1 MIASSKFEATMASS
15 RSISSVL
22 NCPRHSSIMRPSS
35 LSPSPPF
42 SYTTSWSTHRNDNN
56 TASCKHVAHD
66 GNYKTT
72 DTPKMEE
79 EQVTHNDSTDVLVA
93 LVEILD
99 DFLEVAAEQFLV
111 REQLLLGGEL
121 ANVLLPR
128 LVALTHNGHRVVVF
142 LTVEYHIEASLV
154 ELAH

>member
-1 MIASSKFEATMASS
+1 
-15 RSISSVL
+15 
-22 NCPRHSSIMRPSS
+22 
-35 LSPSPPF
+35 
-42 SYTTSWSTHRNDNN
+42 
-56 TASCKHVAHD
+56 
-66 GNYKTT
+66 
-72 DTPKMEE
+72 MEE

-142 LTVEYHIEASLV
+142 LTVEDHIEASLV